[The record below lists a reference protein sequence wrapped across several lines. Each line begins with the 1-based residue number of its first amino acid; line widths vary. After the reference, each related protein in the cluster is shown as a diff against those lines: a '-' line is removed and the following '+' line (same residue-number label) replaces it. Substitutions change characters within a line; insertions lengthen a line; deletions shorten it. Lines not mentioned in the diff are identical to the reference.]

1 MFASKF
7 CPLLKLYFFTTEA
20 QRSSWMRGAALAP
33 EGKAKVADAAARER
47 PENQQLGEVAD
58 G

>member
-1 MFASKF
+1 
-7 CPLLKLYFFTTEA
+7 
-20 QRSSWMRGAALAP
+20 MRGAALAP